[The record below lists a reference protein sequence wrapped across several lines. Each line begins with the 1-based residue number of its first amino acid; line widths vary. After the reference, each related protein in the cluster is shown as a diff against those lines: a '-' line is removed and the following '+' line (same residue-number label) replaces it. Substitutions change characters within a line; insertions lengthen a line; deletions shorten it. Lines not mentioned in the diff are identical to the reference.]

1 MIDFDEFEAL
11 FKLGNLSLND
21 DLSEGTPRT
30 QRKKKPEAVSLL
42 DPNRLRNVG
51 KYSFGGANNNIINN
65 CKAQKLHYMFHIHI
79 ILLSTPTLSAWTIF
93 FMSRLVVRN

>member
-51 KYSFGGANNNIINN
+51 KYSFDDANNNN
-65 CKAQKLHYMFHIHI
+65 CKAQKLHYMFHIQF
-79 ILLSTPTLSAWTIF
+79 TFDTACKIF
-93 FMSRLVVRN
+93 VYVIGW